1 MTEKQLH
8 TTARDV
14 TEEHIKKKIE
24 EHFGKDQTC
33 IPLISGMG
41 RGAASDWVEAIDV
54 LYKAKTLGSILESV
68 TSGGFPS
75 LADKVFYINGKK
87 QVLSF
92 VFYRGPSDF
101 DDSLYAIT
109 LADSVETLERIKKE
123 TKAFIREKR
132 IEDRRITIYPHGSIN
147 ISRKYTWDDI
157 CLPEDVSKDIQ
168 NNIEFF
174 LNRKDWFKENR
185 IAHKRGFLLVG
196 PPGNGK
202 TLLCKLL
209 LTQYSFVGYSM
220 DFSDEDSNNALLTGV
235 FKDAA
240 QNAPAIVLF
249 EDIDRMFGKKDTNS
263 DYGAT
268 RVTLDG
274 LLNVLDGAGEYDGIV
289 VIATANNHEVLDP
302 AIKHRPSRFDRVIEF
317 KDPDL
322 NQRRKFVKMLY
333 KDAFKDE
340 EYEKIAE
347 VTDGLSMVF
356 IKEIYLKSVFDAM
369 AEGKEKPE
377 LKHLEEALRVMLQHK
392 ASMKEGRVGFS
403 GLSSGGSSYADMP
416 SDLRNFFKSHPKK
429 AGF

>member
-1 MTEKQLH
+1 MKEAQVHKA
-8 TTARDV
+8 ARGII
-14 TEEHIKKKIE
+14 EEHIKEKIE
-24 EHFGKDQTC
+24 EHFGDGQSC
-33 IPLISGMG
+33 VPSISSQG
-41 RGAASDWVEAIDV
+41 RGGGKDWIVAIDS
-54 LYKAKTLGSILESV
+54 LYNPKSQNVILED
-68 TSGGFPS
+68 FFQDNFFS
-75 LADKVFYINGKK
+75 LVEKIFYVNDKK
-87 QVLSF
+87 QVLTF

-101 DDSLYAIT
+101 DDSVYAII
-109 LADSVETLERIKKE
+109 LSDSEETLKKIKGE
-123 TKAFIREKR
+123 TKEFIRNKR

-157 CLPEDVSKDIQ
+157 CLPEDIAKDIQ

-174 LNRKDWFKENR
+174 LNRKDWFESNR

-209 LTQYSFVGYSM
+209 LTQYNFIGYSM
-220 DFSDEDSNNALLTGV
+220 DFSDEDSNNSLLTGV
-235 FKDAA
+235 FKEAS

-249 EDIDRMFGKKDTNS
+249 EDIDRMFGKNDANS
-263 DYGAT
+263 DYNAT
-268 RVTLDG
+268 HVTLDG

-322 NQRRKFVKMLY
+322 EQRTKFLKMLY
-333 KDAFKDE
+333 KKMFKDE

-347 VTDGLSMVF
+347 VTEGLSMVF

-369 AEGKEKPE
+369 SEGKEKPE
-377 LKHLEEALRVMLQHK
+377 LKHIENALRVMLKHK
-392 ASMKEGRVGFS
+392 ESMKEGRAGFS
-403 GLSSGGSSYADMP
+403 GLTTSSSMADQP
-416 SDLRNFFKSHPKK
+416 GKRLRDIFGPQKS
-429 AGF
+429 GF